1 MSEHPDELM
10 QKYVEAMDQEPG
22 WRVSDFVLMVGFER
36 VQADGTIEH
45 TYGVYEGEN
54 QSTWATHGLVAGMV
68 RMRQLQWQN
77 RTESGTEVTSRR
89 GSHGFTSI

>member
-1 MSEHPDELM
+1 MG
-10 QKYVEAMDQEPG
+10 QEPG

-54 QSTWATHGLVAGMV
+54 QSPLGYT
-68 RMRQLQWQN
+68 RFSRQRY
-77 RTESGTEVTSRR
+77 RTPRTN
-89 GSHGFTSI
+89 